1 MNDGPPSP
9 SSWPEPG
16 RLSWHDGAPCGT
28 DGVVD
33 GFVSYSHDDVSA
45 CARLLTQ
52 LKSVERK
59 YGLALWHDQRLKA
72 GHHWNHEIEEAI
84 GRAEV
89 FILLVSPEFVRSDYI
104 FDTELPAIKRRL
116 RACKGKAISVVVRD
130 CDWEFACGPTQA
142 VPSFERR
149 LLPIKDWKPHNKGY
163 NTARLEIDAAIAD
176 HFGLRPRKPRWPRT

>member
-1 MNDGPPSP
+1 M
-9 SSWPEPG
+9 
-16 RLSWHDGAPCGT
+16 

-33 GFVSYSHDDVSA
+33 GFVSYAHDDLLA
-45 CARLLTQ
+45 CGRLLTQ
-52 LKSVERK
+52 LKPVERK
-59 YGLALWHDQRLKA
+59 YGLSLWHDKRLKA
-72 GHHWNHEIEEAI
+72 GHHWSNEIEDAI
-84 GRAEV
+84 GRADV
-89 FILLVSPEFVRSDYI
+89 FILLVSPEFVGSDYI
-104 FDTELPAIKRRL
+104 FGTELPAIKRRL

-149 LLPIKDWKPHNKGY
+149 LLPIEDWTPHNKGY